1 MRIRLVLAT
10 TIAVCSLF
18 ALAAIPS
25 CAQDHGNHSGYMHA
39 LTDLRLMRAYLNRW
53 GDNDRVDEESEHAIA
68 EIDEAMRN
76 IREARIDDH
85 KQLNDHRE
93 IDFHM
98 SPPERYHKALEAGR
112 AAAEDVGSEGEWGEQ
127 PGLKERV
134 HDHVEAANHIVEHI
148 VHRMED
154 HREER

>member
-1 MRIRLVLAT
+1 MKIRTTLA
-10 TIAVCSLF
+10 IAVAVCSLF
-18 ALAAIPS
+18 ALAATPS
-25 CAQDHGNHSGYMHA
+25 RAQDHGNHSGYMHA

-53 GDNDRVDEESEHAIA
+53 GDNDRVDDESQRAIA

-98 SPPERYHKALEAGR
+98 SQPERYHKALEAGR
-112 AAAEDVGSEGEWGEQ
+112 AAAQDVGSEGEWGEQ

-134 HDHVEAANHIVEHI
+134 RGHVEAANQIVDHI
-148 VHRMED
+148 VHRVEG
-154 HREER
+154 R